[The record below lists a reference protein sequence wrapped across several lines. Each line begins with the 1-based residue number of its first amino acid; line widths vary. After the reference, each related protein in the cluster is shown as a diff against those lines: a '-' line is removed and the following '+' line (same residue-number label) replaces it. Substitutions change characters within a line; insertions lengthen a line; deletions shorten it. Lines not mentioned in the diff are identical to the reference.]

1 MGKNTP
7 LKSLTTTASKSA
19 TIPISSASV
28 ASAGFPPKPVI
39 LQRSPSK
46 GAPVGNSKMPTVSL
60 QSLAA
65 ASTSTTP
72 INTSNNIVPKG
83 TESASLAQPMIKVV
97 SNSQNIP
104 ATGITAGAGGAAS
117 SITQKI
123 KFKTPLPKPK
133 VKATKFKPLVPLQ
146 RPNLLSSNQ
155 SYGDS
160 IVLGSGTT
168 ATVTVTSTSPNK
180 SLATPSQGMSVKVVQ
195 VTKSSSSSISSASLL
210 MSGLNKPVVVVSNGS
225 SLKAPQKLT
234 FSGVPSSVTQQLKVM
249 ATASTAQPQL
259 SASNTN
265 TQQAKASGALTSK
278 SMPLATGFKM
288 IAVTT
293 VVPGTTQVKT
303 VYIATPIMSLPKT
316 VSQSSNASITTAAPQ
331 QLQQQNVRHI
341 SSSLASN
348 LQTVVARSI
357 NPNNS
362 SASNNKTS
370 SNIIQ
375 TAAIVSQPMSTP
387 SSSVVNKNNKLITN
401 QPKGLGSYKTTL
413 AGTAQSLKL
422 FTATTKSKTPHTAA
436 SAVVAA
442 VSKSSTPLL
451 PSASL
456 LASSSAS
463 SSPLNSHLVNQQR
476 LIGLGGAQNTFT
488 SSNASNVRLRPN
500 SSHLVDNK
508 SDASSFL
515 NIGSVGGLNNPTN
528 GSASVANAAVLSTTD
543 IGAITT
549 GDGLRS
555 LDEVSATLSLLNNDG
570 GESNNMLTTEQITAT
585 ATGETDDM
593 AFLNAGEKFLEKLT
607 AKMTAASPDSMSKAT
622 ETFLFPTNLSLD
634 INEQSVAAATSS
646 TVFDDYDALVGSSI
660 SIGKGGIAPALHNG
674 NLRQPALLAKDSSSL
689 ISNSSAAAA
698 NNSNFFL
705 APSHNK
711 VGVASANAILSSTK
725 LLNNILP
732 SGTKVLPT
740 ASNALSI
747 GHYTQNAIVGQSQHH
762 QNMFQ
767 SLKTSSDLNSSSLS
781 PSLQQPSATSI
792 AAAAAILNYTNITN
806 VSGKN
811 TIAETTASAAADLN
825 KVGSS
830 SGFIT
835 VGSNLNH
842 QVPPATV
849 ASSSSIV
856 LEASGK
862 SRLNAMK
869 MNSSS
874 SNKLPMSIPGSSK
887 LNISPLLSNNKV
899 QQGAPSSSS
908 CSPAPSPSIVGGG
921 GGGMGDSFQQD
932 LQQQQLVLGNLETSS
947 SVSSLPKQ
955 HLLHN
960 NLQFYNNHTPSSPI
974 ANDMSSANTAAGVSG
989 FLVDEVPLNNNE
1001 CPPRASVPHQS
1012 DCKQGGGVKRK
1023 ASDVHNTTNAASTSL
1038 NSTRSPVSWVRS
1050 AAK

>member
-1 MGKNTP
+1 
-7 LKSLTTTASKSA
+7 
-19 TIPISSASV
+19 
-28 ASAGFPPKPVI
+28 
-39 LQRSPSK
+39 
-46 GAPVGNSKMPTVSL
+46 
-60 QSLAA
+60 
-65 ASTSTTP
+65 
-72 INTSNNIVPKG
+72 
-83 TESASLAQPMIKVV
+83 MIKVV

-104 ATGITAGAGGAAS
+104 ATGITAGVGGAAS

-133 VKATKFKPLVPLQ
+133 VKATKFKPLVPL
-146 RPNLLSSNQ
+146 RGGNLLSSNQ

-160 IVLGSGTT
+160 IVLGSSTT
-168 ATVTVTSTSPNK
+168 TTVTVTSTSPNK
-180 SLATPSQGMSVKVVQ
+180 SLAAPSQGMSVKVVQ

-249 ATASTAQPQL
+249 ATASTTQPQPA
-259 SASNTN
+259 SSNTN
-265 TQQAKASGALTSK
+265 NSQAKASSALTSK

-331 QLQQQNVRHI
+331 QLQQQNIRHI

-357 NPNNS
+357 NPNNNS
-362 SASNNKTS
+362 ISTNNVKTSNNM
-370 SNIIQ
+370 IQ
-375 TAAIVSQPMSTP
+375 TSAIVSQPMSAA
-387 SSSVVNKNNKLITN
+387 SSSIINKNNKLLTN

-422 FTATTKSKTPHTAA
+422 FTATTKSKTPHTATGAIVA
-436 SAVVAA
+436 SA
-442 VSKSSTPLL
+442 SKSSTPLL

-463 SSPLNSHLVNQQR
+463 SSLNSHLVNQQR
-476 LIGLGGAQNTFT
+476 LIGAQNTFT
-488 SSNASNVRLRPN
+488 STNTSNVRLRPN
-500 SSHLVDNK
+500 SNHIVDNK
-508 SDASSFL
+508 TDTSSFL
-515 NIGSVGGLNNPTN
+515 NIGTVGGLNNPAN
-528 GSASVANAAVLSTTD
+528 GSASVASAAVLSTTD

-555 LDEVSATLSLLNNDG
+555 LDEVSATLSLLNNEG

-607 AKMTAASPDSMSKAT
+607 AKMTAASPDSMSKTT

-634 INEQSVAAATSS
+634 INEQSVAAAAAAASS
-646 TVFDDYDALVGSSI
+646 VFDDYDTLVGSSI
-660 SIGKGGIAPALHNG
+660 SIGKGGIAPSLQNG
-674 NLRQPALLAKDSSSL
+674 NLRQPALLAKDSIVSSSL
-689 ISNSSAAAA
+689 ISNSSAVAVA

-705 APSHNK
+705 APSHSK
-711 VGVASANAILSSTK
+711 VGVGSASAILSSTK

-747 GHYTQNAIVGQSQHH
+747 GHYTQNAIVGQSQHSH

-767 SLKTSSDLNSSSLS
+767 GLKTSSDLNNPS
-781 PSLQQPSATSI
+781 SLQQPSATPI

-811 TIAETTASAAADLN
+811 TIAETAAADLN

-830 SGFIT
+830 GFIT
-835 VGSNLNH
+835 VGSSLNH
-842 QVPPATV
+842 QASPATV
-849 ASSSSIV
+849 ASSPSIV
-856 LEASGK
+856 LEASGGGK

-887 LNISPLLSNNKV
+887 LNISPLLGNSKV
-899 QQGAPSSSS
+899 HQGAPSSSS
-908 CSPAPSPSIVGGG
+908 SGSSAPSPTIVGGG
-921 GGGMGDSFQQD
+921 CIGDTFQQQD
-932 LQQQQLVLGNLETSS
+932 QPQQQLILGALDTSS
-947 SVSSLPKQ
+947 SSSTGSLPKQ
-955 HLLHN
+955 QQHLHN
-960 NLQFYNNHTPSSPI
+960 NLQFYNHHNNLSSSPI
-974 ANDMSSANTAAGVSG
+974 TNDVSNVNTAGVVSG
-989 FLVDEVPLNNNE
+989 FLVDEVRLNNNE
-1001 CPPRASVPHQS
+1001 CPPPVATP
-1012 DCKQGGGVKRK
+1012 DFKQGGGVKRK
-1023 ASDVHNTTNAASTSL
+1023 ASDVHSTTNAVGTATSL
-1038 NSTRSPVSWVRS
+1038 HNSTRSPVSWVRS